1 MLISDPFKYQS
12 KCSYSLP
19 VVSNGEMSSLKAKG
33 ADKQAGYQDS

>member
-19 VVSNGEMSSLKAKG
+19 VLSNEEMSSLKIKG
-33 ADKQAGYQDS
+33 VDKQEKLQN